1 MTERGSLTGRAVA
14 AATAGAVTL
23 TALIAGS
30 PGATAASGQDLASV
44 RWRSC
49 PAYSDDVIRT
59 LAVTD
64 GQRRKFRALLGRME
78 CGTVSVPLDYR
89 KPRGRQITIAIT
101 RVKAVDRKRRLGS
114 LALNPGGPGAS
125 GYLFPLQIASMDQA
139 NARLNERYDL
149 IGFDPRGVGYSTKA
163 DCPAPQG
170 QGVPPEPGPLPKE
183 TAKLIHDSGVAANKA
198 CGDFD
203 PAFLGQ
209 LTTLNSARDLDRVR
223 IALGER
229 KLSYLGISWG
239 TWLGAVYRSTF
250 PGSVGRMFLDSVAPV
265 NFRLD
270 DFEDGHAA
278 GTERHFARMAA
289 WIAKRDGTY
298 GLGSTVKQVRATVLA
313 LGRAYDETPRH
324 YSDWEMVA
332 DGATVAILAI
342 QSAPDWPQVAQAFK
356 EMREESDTAPPA
368 LKKLLGQGALQRP
381 PAGAPERFNATAGQ
395 AVFCNEDPSRLG
407 FSDAW
412 ATYERRLKRN
422 PITGRASRF
431 SAQCA
436 GWPLPVQKIK
446 VRRGGGSLVLAGH
459 RYEAVSLY
467 EWTKQMHAAIGGTI
481 YTVADDVH
489 GSVMR
494 VPDCAAEAVSYFNT
508 GRIDRGCD
516 GTAVPAK

>member
-1 MTERGSLTGRAVA
+1 MTQRGFLTGRAVVAVA
-14 AATAGAVTL
+14 ASAVTL
-23 TALIAGS
+23 TGLIAGS
-30 PGATAASGQDLASV
+30 PVAAAASGQALASV
-44 RWRSC
+44 TWRSC

-64 GQRRKFRALLGRME
+64 EQRRKFRALLGRME

-101 RVKAVDRKRRLGS
+101 RVRAVDRKHRLGS
-114 LALNPGGPGAS
+114 LALNPGGPGAA
-125 GYLFPLQIASMDQA
+125 GYLFPLQIASMSQA
-139 NARLNERYDL
+139 NAKLNDRYDL
-149 IGFDPRGVGYSTKA
+149 IGFDPRGVGYSTKV
-163 DCPAPQG
+163 DCPSPQG
-170 QGVPPEPGPLPKE
+170 KGGPPEPGPLTKE

-198 CGDFD
+198 CGDSN

-229 KLSYLGISWG
+229 KLSFLGISWG

-278 GTERHFARMAA
+278 GTERHFERMAA
-289 WIAKRDGTY
+289 WIAERNDTY
-298 GLGSTVKQVRATVLA
+298 GLGTTAKRVRTAVLA

-332 DGATVAILAI
+332 DGATVAMLAI
-342 QSAPDWPQVAQAFK
+342 QSTPDWPQVAQAFK
-356 EMREESDTAPPA
+356 EMRDESDTAPPA

-381 PAGAPERFNATAGQ
+381 AAGAPERFNATAGQ

-412 ATYERRLKRN
+412 TTYQRRLARN
-422 PITGRASRF
+422 PVTGRAGSF

-446 VRRGGGSLVLAGH
+446 VQRGGGSLVLAGH

-467 EWTKQMHAAIGGTI
+467 EWTKQMHAAIGGTVF
-481 YTVADDVH
+481 TVADDVH
-489 GSVMR
+489 GSVLR
-494 VPDCAAEAVSYFNT
+494 VPDCATELVSYFTT

-516 GTAVPAK
+516 GTAVPGK